1 MEAIVKPKK
10 WGNSVGVIIPKEIIE
25 KENITLRDEL
35 IIHIEKK
42 KNIEKLKL
50 MKEGYMEMYS
60 DIKEINSEWEK
71 ADYEE

>member
-1 MEAIVKPKK
+1 MKPKK